1 MRFRRLSCLVA
12 AVVLTVT
19 FVVPNG
25 TSSALECEP
34 MYVELDVVNGQLSD
48 ACASSIQ
55 EAITEYFSFRQESFC
70 DSGYRVMEMNE
81 NAENEA
87 IRDESI
93 NRNDSLREFWEQ
105 EDVYITRIESEA
117 IILLLHQA
125 CISKCYLNVRC
136 AC

>member
-48 ACASSIQ
+48 ACASSINVNLDGK
-55 EAITEYFSFRQESFC
+55 IS
-70 DSGYRVMEMNE
+70 
-81 NAENEA
+81 
-87 IRDESI
+87 DE
-93 NRNDSLREFWEQ
+93 RFAKMTATYEQ
-105 EDVYITRIESEA
+105 E
-117 IILLLHQA
+117 
-125 CISKCYLNVRC
+125 
-136 AC
+136 